1 MDSHDQDEDRSKN
14 RDTFKRKA
22 GKLGMT
28 SGGPRKRVKI
38 LIIEE
43 EEEVEVAEEEEIKEE
58 DQNLGED
65 LLHLPKL
72 TCKICGEIHFDKKK
86 FNDHVQS
93 HKTEACPHCSTV
105 VKKKNL
111 KRHVDKCK
119 ENPQGDLQN
128 FYCDSIV
135 ILLRFY

>member
-1 MDSHDQDEDRSKN
+1 
-14 RDTFKRKA
+14 
-22 GKLGMT
+22 MT

-119 ENPQGDLQN
+119 ENPQEDLQN
-128 FYCDSIV
+128 
-135 ILLRFY
+135 LRFY